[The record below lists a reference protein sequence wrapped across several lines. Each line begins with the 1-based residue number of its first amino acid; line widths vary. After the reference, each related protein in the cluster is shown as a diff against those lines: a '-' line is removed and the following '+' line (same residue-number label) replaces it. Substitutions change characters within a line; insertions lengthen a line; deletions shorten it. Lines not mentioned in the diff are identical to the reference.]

1 MSPFIRSALLA
12 ALAAAAAAP
21 SAALAESS
29 TIRIEPRPY
38 QGATVTIEHNV
49 RVYRPLPTIKQVIIN
64 PNQTPLY
71 LSYAEVNEQRE
82 NHNYN
87 YNYNYDRDAYAVP
100 GYGGGVGFFPNR
112 FTGRP
117 LHRPHKPI
125 MRGLGGGGPR

>member
-1 MSPFIRSALLA
+1 MPRLTRSALLA
-12 ALAAAAAAP
+12 ALAAAIASP
-21 SAALAESS
+21 SALAESS
-29 TIRIEPRPY
+29 TTRIEPRPY

-49 RVYRPLPTIKQVIIN
+49 RVYRPLPAIKHVIIN

-87 YNYNYDRDAYAVP
+87 YNYNYDRDGYPVP

-112 FTGRP
+112 FTGKP
-117 LHRPHKPI
+117 MKPHRPI
-125 MRGLGGGGPR
+125 MHGRGGGGPR

>member
-1 MSPFIRSALLA
+1 MPRFTRSALLA
-12 ALAAAAAAP
+12 ALAAAAATP

-29 TIRIEPRPY
+29 TTRIEPRPY

-49 RVYRPLPTIKQVIIN
+49 RVYRPLPAIKHVIIN

-87 YNYNYDRDAYAVP
+87 YYYDRGGDPVP

-117 LHRPHKPI
+117 LQRPHKPI
-125 MRGLGGGGPR
+125 MHGHGGGGPR